1 MRFLMSE
8 QTAIFVF
15 KLRENIALE
24 GDLLLAKMELDSFFI
39 DKVQDLID
47 IKNIIQNVPELSE
60 LEGFG
65 RLEANVRQN
74 GKQAYIASGLLSLLP
89 HLIRRVSFIQ
99 RIYCVTQFSERA
111 KDFLV
116 DTVDKLGSIV
126 TYRVVENRIIIQAVP
141 HYALIELAKV
151 VANHSKGVDDTKLN
165 LETMLEALLDRT
177 ANKQAIKLTNIV
189 LSARSTTAHL
199 SHDIHYYKA
208 KFFPR
213 MVHSILNICL
223 QQLGEGSHQVID
235 NFVGSGTTL
244 LEASLL
250 GISSIGIDIDPLS
263 TMIAQAKLD
272 AVNIDSKL
280 LARESAYVV
289 QAIENRIIEI
299 RLGGRCEVAE
309 MNIPFPDW
317 LMKNRKMT
325 LEIANELSREIHIL
339 QSAITICD
347 QQLHKLL
354 YVLMSDAISRKI
366 RMRFMGTGVG
376 RFSLTFAK
384 KSLLKIFTESLQQY
398 VKVAAM
404 CEWLKQTIHL
414 HFADAQVI
422 AADTKHIPKDLGQ
435 FDILVTSPPYLPA
448 SSGRESYAKAR
459 ALSLIA
465 LGLQT
470 PKDLHDLIDNS
481 IGSMNADGIDL
492 SMLTSDERDLV
503 EWLRA
508 DKLREIKAEPTAR
521 YFLDMR
527 QAFAEMYRILRPGAK
542 AVVISGKNST
552 FYQFKTRIA
561 LYVVDVAEIL
571 ADEAQKVGF
580 EVDALHDIQLDKSN
594 MNARPRSLD
603 NYYETLIMLRKP
615 I

>member
-8 QTAIFVF
+8 QPAIFVF
-15 KLRENIALE
+15 KLRQNIALE

-39 DKVQDLID
+39 DEVQDLID
-47 IKNIIQNVPELSE
+47 IKAIIQNVPELSE
-60 LEGFG
+60 IKGFV
-65 RLEANVRQN
+65 RLEAYVRQN
-74 GKQAYIASGLLSLLP
+74 GKQAYVASGLMSLLP

-99 RIYCVTQFSERA
+99 RIYCVTQFSEIA
-111 KDFLV
+111 KAFLS
-116 DTVDKLGSIV
+116 DIVDKLGSIV
-126 TYRVVENRIIIQAVP
+126 TFHVIGNKIIIQAVP
-141 HYALIELAKV
+141 HYALIELSKV

-165 LETMLEALLDRT
+165 LEAVLETLLDRT
-177 ANKQAIKLTNIV
+177 ANKQAMKLTDIV
-189 LSARSTTAHL
+189 LAARSTTSHL

-213 MVHSILNICL
+213 MVRSLLNICM
-223 QQLGEGSHQVID
+223 QQLGEGSYRVID

-244 LEASLL
+244 LEASIL
-250 GISSIGIDIDPLS
+250 GNFSVGLDIDPLS
-263 TMIAQAKLD
+263 TMIVQAKLD
-272 AVNIDSKL
+272 AVNIDSEL

-289 QAIENRIIEI
+289 QAIENRIIET
-299 RLGGRCEVAE
+299 RLGGREESCER
-309 MNIPFPDW
+309 NITFPAW

-325 LEIANELSREIHIL
+325 IEIATELNREINIV
-339 QSAITICD
+339 QSAITVCD
-347 QQLHKLL
+347 KKLHKLL
-354 YVLMSDAISRKI
+354 YILMSDAISRKI

-384 KSLLKIFTESLQQY
+384 KSLLKIFTDSLQQY

-414 HFADAQVI
+414 HFADTKVI
-422 AADTKHIPKDLGQ
+422 AADTKSIPSDLGQ
-435 FDILVTSPPYLPA
+435 FDILITSPPYLPA

-465 LGLQT
+465 LGLQS
-470 PKDLHDLIDNS
+470 PNDVDDLIDNS
-481 IGSMNADGIDL
+481 VGSMNGNGIDV
-492 SMLTSDERDLV
+492 STLTNDERDLV
-503 EWLRA
+503 EWLRK

-527 QAFAEMYRILRPGAK
+527 QAFAEMYRVLRPGAK

-552 FYQFKTRIA
+552 FYQFKTRIP
-561 LYVVDVAEIL
+561 LYVVNVAEIL

-615 I
+615 L

>member
-1 MRFLMSE
+1 MKFLMSE

-15 KLRENIALE
+15 KLRQNIALE
-24 GDLLLAKMELDSFFI
+24 GDLLLAKMELDSFLP
-39 DKVQDLID
+39 DTVQDLID
-47 IKNIIQNVPELSE
+47 IKTIIKSVPELSE
-60 LEGFG
+60 VKGFG
-65 RLEANVRQN
+65 RLEAHVRQK
-74 GKQAYIASGLLSLLP
+74 GKQAYMASGLLDLLP

-99 RIYCVTQFSERA
+99 RIYCVTQLSDRA
-111 KDFLV
+111 ESFLV
-116 DTVDKLGSIV
+116 DTVDKLGSII
-126 TYRVVENRIIIQAVP
+126 TSRVVENRLIIQAIP
-141 HYALIELAKV
+141 HYALIELSKI
-151 VANHSKGVDDTKLN
+151 VANHSKGVDDTKRN
-165 LETMLEALLDRT
+165 LDALLDALLDRPT
-177 ANKQAIKLTNIV
+177 NKQAINLSNIA

-213 MVHSILNICL
+213 MVRSILNICI
-223 QQLGEGSHQVID
+223 QQLGEGSHHVID

-244 LEASLL
+244 LEASIL
-250 GISSIGIDIDPLS
+250 GITSIGLDIDPLS

-272 AVNIDSKL
+272 AVDIDSGL
-280 LARESAYVV
+280 LAREVAHAV
-289 QAIENRIIEI
+289 QMIENRIIET
-299 RLGGRCEVAE
+299 RLGGRCELDD
-309 MNIPFPDW
+309 MNITFPVW
-317 LMKNRKMT
+317 LMKNRNMT
-325 LEIANELSREIHIL
+325 LEIATELNWEINIVKT
-339 QSAITICD
+339 AITTCD

-384 KSLLKIFTESLQQY
+384 KSLLNIFTESLKQY

-414 HFADAQVI
+414 NFADAQVI
-422 AADTKHIPKDLGQ
+422 ATDTKHIPSDLGQ

-465 LGLQT
+465 LGLQS
-470 PKDLHDLIDNS
+470 PNDVDDLIEKS
-481 IGSMNADGIDL
+481 IGSMNGNGIDTCA
-492 SMLTSDERDLV
+492 LTNNERDVV
-503 EWLRA
+503 EWLRR

-527 QAFAEMYRILRPGAK
+527 QSFAEMYRVLRPGGK

-561 LYVVDVAEIL
+561 LYVVNVAEIL